1 MKYKFIQANILDKHK
16 DSKVLAE
23 IKDIK
28 MTVKFGN
35 LNKLVINDTSLKI
48 REGEILGIIGE
59 SGSGKTLITNTLTGI
74 IADDQKIWEGKV
86 ILDGHDVTN
95 WSLSD
100 WRKSKLRGKI
110 VSTVYQ
116 NPSTS
121 LNPHRKIGSQ
131 IIESIRINSEKE
143 ISEKEAIEIAVKLL
157 TSVKITDPLIVMDLY
172 PHQISSGLSQ
182 RIVIVSIL
190 AAQPKLII
198 FDEPTSGLD
207 AAVQAQIIE
216 IIREINHVNK
226 TAIIFI
232 SNDIALVSSIAD
244 RVAIMYAG
252 KVVEEG
258 LTSEVIH
265 YPLHPY
271 TWGLLRSL
279 PELNKGGKLYSIPG
293 VLVGD
298 INLIKGDAFAPRN
311 EYAQEIDFLVKPPKF
326 TASET
331 HFVWSWLY
339 DERAPKFTPP
349 TLIVEKWSAFAKTA
363 SKRKTELTRELK
375 LMKEQVKKHV

>member
-1 MKYKFIQANILDKHK
+1 MKYKFIQANTFDKFK
-16 DSKVLAE
+16 NNKVIAE
-23 IKDIK
+23 IKDLK
-28 MTVKFGN
+28 MTMKFGN
-35 LNKLVINDTSLKI
+35 RHKLVVNDTSLKI
-48 REGEILGIIGE
+48 REGEILGLIGE
-59 SGSGKTLITNTLTGI
+59 SGSGKTLITGTLTGI
-74 IADDQKIWEGKV
+74 NADTQKVWEGKITV
-86 ILDGHDVTN
+86 DGQDVTD
-95 WSLSD
+95 WDLEQ
-100 WRKSKLRGKI
+100 WRKSKLRGKV

-121 LNPHRKIGSQ
+121 LNPHRTIGSQ
-131 IIESIRINSEKE
+131 IIESILINSDKK
-143 ISEKEAIEIAVKLL
+143 ISQKEAIEIAVKLL

-190 AAQPKLII
+190 AANPKLII
-198 FDEPTSGLD
+198 FDDPTAGLD

-232 SNDIALVSSIAD
+232 SNDIALVSSLAD
-244 RVAIMYAG
+244 RTGIMYAG
-252 KVVEEG
+252 KIVEEG
-258 LTSEVIH
+258 LTTEIIN

-271 TWGLLRSL
+271 TWGLLRAL
-279 PELNKGGKLYSIPG
+279 PELNPNGKLYSIPG
-293 VLVGD
+293 VIDSD
-298 INLIKGDAFAPRN
+298 IHKIKGDAFAPRN
-311 EYAQEIDFLVKPPKF
+311 SYALEIDFLVKPPRF

-349 TLIVEKWSAFAKTA
+349 TLIVEKWSHYAKTA
-363 SKRKTELTRELK
+363 SKRKTELTQELK
-375 LMKEQVKKHV
+375 LLKEKVKEHV